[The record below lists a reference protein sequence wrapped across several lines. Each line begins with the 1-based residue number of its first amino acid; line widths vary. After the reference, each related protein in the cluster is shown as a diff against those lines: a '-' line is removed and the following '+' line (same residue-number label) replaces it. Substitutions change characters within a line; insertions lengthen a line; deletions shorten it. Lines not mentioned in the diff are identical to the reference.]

1 MRGLLRYLFLISLL
15 TPAASPS
22 GAAEFHINPDAQDC
36 EIRLDGNIQRG
47 DLAKLK
53 SQLQPT
59 GLGPGKAGPT
69 MCLNSSGGDFTEG
82 LKLAEFVSGGIATTI
97 QAAHHA
103 SPPVDGFSWLARTL
117 TREDPEC
124 SRWMDARATLSFHA
138 PFIDPTSLAAIGSQ
152 AGSVTAKAIIEAY
165 SQAVSELGR
174 GLLQLAQQHASTTG
188 DILVPPTLLAEALVR
203 VGDKKLLVDTTGAVI
218 RWSIGVGGY
227 TSVIPRSKKDVI
239 RACVVGSAFGN
250 EFWNDSYLS
259 IADAEE
265 YEAYYDSRTR
275 TLVAEMVVEG
285 LAHIACEIEFVFD
298 ERLSALNDGGFVAT
312 VNVSSDDSVTRSW
325 IRDRYASRQI
335 PLPDF
340 AVLSPKTLLK
350 QLVDVPT
357 TRVNPSS
364 FATFSPPSWCSSQP
378 TMASDEKA
386 VCETPK
392 LTTYEIFLDR
402 YYGKAIA
409 GSDAQGKAKLQSEQR
424 AWLARRR
431 SCNDDVQCIAQA
443 YHSRIAALKAALPS
457 P

>member
-36 EIRLDGNIQRG
+36 EIGLDGNLQRG

-69 MCLNSSGGDFTEG
+69 MCLDSSGGDFTEG

-97 QAAHHA
+97 QASA
-103 SPPVDGFSWLARTL
+103 SCESACGWIFMAGSHFDTGGSQW
-117 TREDPEC
+117 
-124 SRWMDARATLSFHA
+124 SRGMDARATLSFHA

-250 EFWNDSYLS
+250 EFWNEPDLS

-298 ERLSALNDGGFVAT
+298 ERLSALNDGGF
-312 VNVSSDDSVTRSW
+312 
-325 IRDRYASRQI
+325 
-335 PLPDF
+335 
-340 AVLSPKTLLK
+340 
-350 QLVDVPT
+350 
-357 TRVNPSS
+357 
-364 FATFSPPSWCSSQP
+364 
-378 TMASDEKA
+378 
-386 VCETPK
+386 
-392 LTTYEIFLDR
+392 
-402 YYGKAIA
+402 
-409 GSDAQGKAKLQSEQR
+409 GSDGQR
-424 AWLARRR
+424 QQR
-431 SCNDDVQCIAQA
+431 
-443 YHSRIAALKAALPS
+443 
-457 P
+457 